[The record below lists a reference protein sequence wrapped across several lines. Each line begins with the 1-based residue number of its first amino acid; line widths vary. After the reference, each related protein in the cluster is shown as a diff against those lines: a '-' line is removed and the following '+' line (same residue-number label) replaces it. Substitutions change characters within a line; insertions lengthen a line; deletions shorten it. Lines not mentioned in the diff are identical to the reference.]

1 MPIEEIVEMLK
12 VGDPSL
18 SNLIGNIT
26 ERKLKQLS
34 VDEAHELRFG
44 GERYPIKD
52 EKIIVQKTKVD
63 EGLENL

>member
-26 ERKLKQLS
+26 ERKLK
-34 VDEAHELRFG
+34 
-44 GERYPIKD
+44 
-52 EKIIVQKTKVD
+52 
-63 EGLENL
+63 